1 MLIFTGRK
9 VKIGTLACTDL
20 CTIEAG
26 GLIMN
31 SNYAKFV
38 NPHLGEMLES
48 ISLDQKY
55 VRGEGCNLI
64 DDRGNSYLDCIAAY
78 GALPFGHNPE
88 PIWEAIRAFQQTG
101 EPSFMQPSALEAAGE
116 LARRLVGIAPQGL
129 EVVTFANSGAEAV
142 EAAIK
147 LCRSATNRPGIL
159 ATENSFHGKTYAA
172 LSATGN
178 SGYQEPFFAPAE
190 HFGHIPYSDVKAL
203 AAELKAKPGYY
214 AAFIVEPIQGEGG
227 IVEPPAGYLQKVK
240 EICRDHGVLLI
251 FDEVQTG
258 LGRTGMLF
266 ACEEEKVSPDV
277 MVLAKALGGGIIPVG
292 ACLCTE
298 EVYSEDFGLKHSSTF
313 AGNSLACRVGL
324 KVLDLLTDNQKA
336 LLKEVRARGEQL
348 KTGLLE
354 LQKKHPKQIKAIRG
368 RGLMLGIE
376 FNMERDHFPGSLLG
390 VMAEQELLTPA
401 ISSYLL
407 NVEKIRV
414 APTLN
419 GNAVIRIEPP
429 LTISEAECLS
439 ALKGIEA
446 MLDVLVE
453 GSTARFLSY
462 LVRPEQEQGFPPYR
476 PFVADKIVPSGKPDE
491 GRFAFLIHALDLKSY
506 HQFDNSLLAFSEDEL
521 ADLTGKFGGLIEPFI
536 AGKTI
541 INSAA
546 GRSAY
551 GEFIAIPRTTDEF
564 LQMPR
569 SQVLTELKAA
579 VAMARERGARIVGL
593 GAFTAVASM
602 GGLYLK
608 NEKVPITTGNS
619 YTVVSAV
626 DAVNTATDKLQ
637 IDRSDTTA
645 AIVGAAGS
653 IGRGISLLLSET
665 VPRLILIGNP
675 NNQTSSDR
683 LHLVAAEIYRYQ
695 SALLQQGRKLK
706 PGSMGHLLASC
717 KSLPAPDAT
726 MDHFE
731 AFVDGEGRRRGII
744 EFSTDIDAILA
755 RADIVISA
763 TSATEKVIHA
773 GNLKRGAIVCDISRP
788 ANVSEEVDAARPDVL
803 VIDGG
808 VIEIPGQPSLGWDF
822 GFEKGLAYA
831 CMAETMMLALE
842 QRYKHYSL
850 GSSGVNLESILQTR
864 YWAAEHGFKLANFRS
879 FNRPLSEESWQ
890 RLLHNRRELVAR
902 QKLC

>member
-1 MLIFTGRK
+1 MNNFTK
-9 VKIGTLACTDL
+9 
-20 CTIEAG
+20 
-26 GLIMN
+26 
-31 SNYAKFV
+31 YV

-48 ISLDQKY
+48 IKLDQKY
-55 VRGEGCNLI
+55 IRGEGCHLY
-64 DDRGNSYLDCIAAY
+64 DDQGNRYLDCIAAY

-88 PIWEAIRAFQQTG
+88 PIWKAISDYRDSG
-101 EPSFMQPSALEAAGE
+101 EPGFIQPSALDAAGE
-116 LARRLVGIAPQGL
+116 LARRLVEIAPEGL
-129 EVVTFANSGAEAV
+129 EYVTFTNSGAEAV

-147 LCRSATNRPGIL
+147 LCRSATGRPGIL
-159 ATENSFHGKTYAA
+159 ATENSFHGKTYGA

-178 SGYQEPFFAPAE
+178 AGYQAPFNAPAGD
-190 HFGHIPYSDVKAL
+190 FNHIPFGNVEAL
-203 AAELKAKPGYY
+203 KVALTEKTGYY

-227 IVEPPAGYLQKVK
+227 IIEPEDGYLA
-240 EICRDHGVLLI
+240 EIKKICNEHEVLLV

-258 LGRTGMLF
+258 LGRTGALF
-266 ACEEEKVSPDV
+266 ACEKEGVSPDV
-277 MVLAKALGGGIIPVG
+277 MVLAKALGGGIMPVG
-292 ACLCTE
+292 ACLSTE
-298 EVYSEDFGLKHSSTF
+298 KAYTEDFGLKHSSTF

-324 KVLDLLTDNQKA
+324 QVIEELTAGNRS
-336 LLKEVRARGEQL
+336 LLKEVQDKGKLL
-348 KTGLLE
+348 KEGLLK
-354 LQKKHPKQIKAIRG
+354 LKNKYPRLIKTIRG

-376 FNMERDHFPGSLLG
+376 FYMDREHFPGSLLG

-429 LTISEAECLS
+429 LIISKEQCLQ
-439 ALKGIEA
+439 ALKGLDA
-446 MLDVLVE
+446 MLGVLSE
-453 GSTARFLSY
+453 GNTARFLSY
-462 LVRPEQEQGFPPYR
+462 LVRPEPRGIFPQFVPYPAEALR
-476 PFVADKIVPSGKPDE
+476 PVNTPEE
-491 GRFAFLIHALDLKSY
+491 GRFAFLIHALDLQSY
-506 HQFDNSLLAFSEDEL
+506 HQFDNSLLAFSEEEL
-521 ADLTGKFGGLIEPFI
+521 AELTGRFGDLIEPFV
-536 AGKTI
+536 AGRTR

-546 GRSAY
+546 GKTAY
-551 GEFIAIPRTTDEF
+551 GEFIGLPRTTEEF

-569 SQVLTELKAA
+569 SQALSELKAA
-579 VAMARERGARIVGL
+579 VAMARERGAQIVGL

-608 NEKVPITTGNS
+608 NEGVPITTGNS

-626 DAVNTATDKLQ
+626 DAVNTATDRLH
-637 IDRSDTTA
+637 IDRSEITA

-683 LHLVAAEIYRYQ
+683 LQLVAAEIYRYQ
-695 SALLQQGRKLK
+695 SALLQQGRTLK
-706 PGSMGHLLASC
+706 PGSMGHLLSDCPA
-717 KSLPAPDAT
+717 LPGPEAPMDA
-726 MDHFE
+726 FE
-731 AFVDGEGRRRGII
+731 NFVEGEGKRRGLI
-744 EFSTDIDAILA
+744 EFSTDIDAVLA
-755 RADIVISA
+755 RADVVISA

-773 GNLKRGAIVCDISRP
+773 GNLKKGAIVCDISRP
-788 ANVSEEVDAARPDVL
+788 ANVSEEVDQARPDVL

-808 VIEIPGQPSLGWDF
+808 VVEVPGQPSLGWDF

-850 GSSGVNLESILQTR
+850 GSSGVNLETILQTR
-864 YWAAEHGFKLANFRS
+864 YWAVEHGFKLANFRS
-879 FNRPLSEESWQ
+879 FNRPLSEESWH
-890 RLLHNRRELVAR
+890 RLLKTRSELAAAY
-902 QKLC
+902 KLC

>member
-1 MLIFTGRK
+1 
-9 VKIGTLACTDL
+9 
-20 CTIEAG
+20 
-26 GLIMN
+26 MN
-31 SNYAKFV
+31 NNYTRYV
-38 NPHLGEMLES
+38 NPHLGDMLES
-48 ISLDQKY
+48 IKLDQKY
-55 VRGEGCNLI
+55 VRGEGCYLY
-64 DDRGNSYLDCIAAY
+64 DDQGNRYLDCIAAY
-78 GALPFGHNPE
+78 GALPFGHNPA
-88 PIWEAIRAFQQTG
+88 PIWEAINSFRDSA
-101 EPSFMQPSALEAAGE
+101 EPSFIQPSALEAAGE
-116 LARRLVGIAPQGL
+116 LARRLTELSPQGL
-129 EVVTFANSGAEAV
+129 KYVTFANSGAEAV

-147 LCRSATNRPGIL
+147 LCRSATGRPGIL
-159 ATENSFHGKTYAA
+159 STENSFHGKTFGA

-178 SGYQEPFFAPAE
+178 LSYQSAFNAPAE
-190 HFGHIPYSDVKAL
+190 HFKHIAFGDSAAL
-203 AAELKAKPGYY
+203 EKELKTRPDYY

-227 IVEPPAGYLQKVK
+227 IVEPPTGYLPRAK
-240 EICRDHGVLLI
+240 EICKEYGVLLI

-258 LGRTGMLF
+258 LGRSGALF
-266 ACEEEKVSPDV
+266 ACEQENVSPDV
-277 MVLAKALGGGIIPVG
+277 MVLAKALGGGIMPIG
-292 ACLCTE
+292 ACLSTE
-298 EVYSEDFGLKHSSTF
+298 EAYSEDFGLKHSSTF

-324 KVLDLLTDNQKA
+324 KVLEMLTGDQKA
-336 LLKEVRARGEQL
+336 LIRGVKAKGELLKA
-348 KTGLLE
+348 GLLE
-354 LQKKHPKQIKAIRG
+354 LQKKHPSQIKAVRG
-368 RGLMLGIE
+368 RGLMLGLE

-429 LTISEAECLS
+429 LTISEEQCRE
-439 ALKGIEA
+439 ALKGIES
-446 MLDVLVE
+446 MLDVLAQ
-453 GSTARFLSY
+453 GSTARFLSF
-462 LVRPEQEQGFPPYR
+462 LVRPQNVNTYPPYT
-476 PFVADKIVPSGKPDE
+476 PYIAEKIVPSGKPEE

-521 ADLTGKFGGLIEPFI
+521 AELTGKFNDLIEPFV
-536 AGKTI
+536 AGRTI
-541 INSAA
+541 ITSAA
-546 GRSAY
+546 GRTAY
-551 GEFIAIPRTTDEF
+551 GEFIALPRTTDEF
-564 LQMPR
+564 VQMPR
-569 SQVLTELKAA
+569 SQALTELKAA

-608 NEKVPITTGNS
+608 NEKIPITTGNS
-619 YTVVSAV
+619 YTVVAAV
-626 DAVNTATDKLQ
+626 DAVNTATEKLQ
-637 IDRSDTTA
+637 IDRAGTVA

-706 PGSMGHLLASC
+706 PGSMGHLLTDCSE
-717 KSLPAPDAT
+717 LPAPDAP
-726 MDHFE
+726 MDDFE
-731 AFVDGEGRRRGII
+731 AFVDGEGNRRGLI
-744 EFSTDIDAILA
+744 EFSTDIDTVLA

-773 GNLKRGAIVCDISRP
+773 GNLKKGAIVCDISRP
-788 ANVSEEVDAARPDVL
+788 ANVSEDVDAARPDVL

-808 VIEIPGQPSLGWDF
+808 VIEIPGLPSLGWDF
-822 GFEKGLAYA
+822 GFEEGLAYA

-850 GSSGVNLESILQTR
+850 GSSGVNLETILQTR
-864 YWAAEHGFKLANFRS
+864 YWAVEHGFKLANFRS

-890 RLLHNRRELVAR
+890 KLVQTRRELVAR
-902 QKLC
+902 

>member
-1 MLIFTGRK
+1 
-9 VKIGTLACTDL
+9 
-20 CTIEAG
+20 
-26 GLIMN
+26 MN
-31 SNYAKFV
+31 NNYTRYV

-48 ISLDQKY
+48 IKLDQKY
-55 VRGEGCNLI
+55 VRGEGCHLF
-64 DDRGNSYLDCIAAY
+64 DDQGNRYLDCIAAY

-88 PIWEAIRAFQQTG
+88 QIWAAINEFRESA
-101 EPSFMQPSALEAAGE
+101 EPSFIQPSALEAAGE
-116 LARRLVGIAPQGL
+116 LARRLVEIAPEGL
-129 EVVTFANSGAEAV
+129 EYVTFANSGAEAV

-147 LCRSATNRPGIL
+147 LCRSATGRPGIL
-159 ATENSFHGKTYAA
+159 ATENSFHGKTFGA

-178 SGYQEPFFAPAE
+178 SAYQSAFYAPAE
-190 HFGHIPYSDVKAL
+190 NFQHIPFGNPAAL
-203 AAELKAKPGYY
+203 EKELKARPDYY
-214 AAFIVEPIQGEGG
+214 AAFLVEPIQGEGG
-227 IVEPPAGYLQKVK
+227 IVEPPAGYLLKAK
-240 EICRDHGVLLI
+240 EICRKYGVLLV

-258 LGRTGMLF
+258 LGRTGTLF
-266 ACEEEKVSPDV
+266 ACEQEKVSPDV
-277 MVLAKALGGGIIPVG
+277 IVLAKALGGGIMPIG

-298 EVYSEDFGLKHSSTF
+298 EAYSEDFGLKHSSTF

-324 KVLDLLTDNQKA
+324 RVLDLLTANNKA
-336 LLKEVRARGEQL
+336 LLREVRARGELL
-348 KTGLLE
+348 KKGLQE
-354 LQKKHPKQIKAIRG
+354 LQEKHPRQIKAIRG

-376 FNMERDHFPGSLLG
+376 FNLDREHFPGSLLG

-419 GNAVIRIEPP
+419 GNTVIRIEPP
-429 LTISEAECLS
+429 LTISEGQCKE
-439 ALKGIEA
+439 ALKGIES
-446 MLDVLVE
+446 MLEVLGQ

-462 LVRPEQEQGFPPYR
+462 LIRPQNGEKFPPYT
-476 PFVADKIVPSGKPDE
+476 PYMAKKVEPSGKPEE

-506 HQFDNSLLAFSEDEL
+506 HQFDSSLLAFSEDEL
-521 ADLTGKFGGLIEPFI
+521 AELTGRFTGMIEPFV

-541 INSAA
+541 ITSAA
-546 GRSAY
+546 GKRAY
-551 GEFIAIPRTTDEF
+551 GEFIALPRTTDEF
-564 LQMPR
+564 VQMPR
-569 SQVLTELKAA
+569 SQALVELKAA
-579 VAMARERGARIVGL
+579 VALARERGARIVGL

-608 NEKVPITTGNS
+608 NEKIPITTGNS

-626 DAVNTATDKLQ
+626 DAVNTATEKLH
-637 IDRSDTTA
+637 IDRSQTTA

-695 SALLQQGRKLK
+695 SALLQQGRTLK
-706 PGSMGHLLASC
+706 PGSMGRLLADC
-717 KSLPAPDAT
+717 KELPAPDAP
-726 MDHFE
+726 MDDFE
-731 AFVDGEGRRRGII
+731 AYVDGEGRRRGLI
-744 EFSTDIDAILA
+744 EFSTDIDAVLA
-755 RADIVISA
+755 KADIVISA

-773 GNLKRGAIVCDISRP
+773 GNLKTGAIVCDISRP

-808 VIEIPGQPSLGWDF
+808 VIEVPGLPSLGWDF
-822 GFEKGLAYA
+822 GFEEGLAYA
-831 CMAETMMLALE
+831 CMVETMMLALE

-879 FNRPLSEESWQ
+879 FNRPLSEENWQ
-890 RLLHNRRELVAR
+890 KLMRTRQELVAR
-902 QKLC
+902 